1 MTLLLTG
8 CVSEQA
14 ETAAI
19 DMDTTHY
26 SGCIL
31 RSSAAVAPGDLYLN
45 SGVVPTDEYPPFTK
59 KITVY
64 GYTLVG
70 RDDITD
76 DFMLSVAQTIIET
89 LPQSGPIDAG
99 LQEEFVRNMYE
110 YRALIPFYKGTDR
123 ITSSEDLAAWNV
135 TRSQNSVCGVI
146 MEAPCQGQV
155 NEVIEHILH
164 YANDLGLHYTFP
176 EEWAVTNESGLY
188 QFMLEAMEKEYYN
201 IGPDDDAG
209 EEDRS
214 VRGKLQEFGYWI
226 ISTAWNLQEPYGS
239 GHDELTIRNNAD
251 FQAKMPQ
258 LYAMYEQTVA
268 TIMVS
273 PSLSTLEEFTQ

>member
-1 MTLLLTG
+1 
-8 CVSEQA
+8 
-14 ETAAI
+14 
-19 DMDTTHY
+19 
-26 SGCIL
+26 
-31 RSSAAVAPGDLYLN
+31 
-45 SGVVPTDEYPPFTK
+45 
-59 KITVY
+59 
-64 GYTLVG
+64 
-70 RDDITD
+70 
-76 DFMLSVAQTIIET
+76 
-89 LPQSGPIDAG
+89 
-99 LQEEFVRNMYE
+99 
-110 YRALIPFYKGTDR
+110 
-123 ITSSEDLAAWNV
+123 
-135 TRSQNSVCGVI
+135 
-146 MEAPCQGQV
+146 
-155 NEVIEHILH
+155 
-164 YANDLGLHYTFP
+164 
-176 EEWAVTNESGLY
+176 
-188 QFMLEAMEKEYYN
+188 MLEAMEKEYYN